1 MKKLIKLNDINKI
14 ITLLAFPILIVSC
27 NSDKEI
33 VDGLSNRILKIDSL
47 IDSLNKNNNANNYLT
62 ININGNTRISFQA
75 AYDLNFLNDSI
86 NIIKI
91 DISTNKIKDEN
102 KVILFKL
109 LDSISN
115 NILIARLTKEE
126 EFKKSI
132 IGNSIK
138 ISNYEVAQYDFPIQ
152 MNWDDAKKSCTELGN
167 GWRLP
172 TIDELQLLYFNK
184 NKSVEFADRNYWC
197 SKATRYNALSLNF
210 FTGDQENENKLY
222 TNNVRA
228 IRTF

>member
-1 MKKLIKLNDINKI
+1 MNKI
-14 ITLLAFPILIVSC
+14 ITLLAFSILIISC
-27 NSDKEI
+27 NNDKEI
-33 VDGLSNRILKIDSL
+33 VDGLSNRIFKIDSL
-47 IDSLNKNNNANNYLT
+47 IHSQNKTYNVNNYVT
-62 ININGNTRISFQA
+62 GNTGIIFQA
-75 AYDLNFLNDSI
+75 VHDFNVLNDSI

-102 KVILFKL
+102 KVILSKL

-152 MNWDDAKKSCTELGN
+152 MSWDDAKKSCAELGN

-172 TIDELQLLYFNK
+172 TIDEIQLLYFNK
-184 NKSVEFADRNYWC
+184 NKIGEFTDLNYWC
-197 SKATRYNALSLNF
+197 SKATRYNALSLSFYSGNQ
-210 FTGDQENENKLY
+210 DNDNKLY
-222 TNNVRA
+222 THYVRA
-228 IRTF
+228 VRSL